1 MSHPET
7 KEYAVEMQHM
17 YDKDLIYKEE
27 EQHDSYI
34 WDVVRKR
41 FEA

>member
-7 KEYAVEMQHM
+7 KNYAREMKEM
-17 YDKDLIYKEE
+17 YDKDLIYKEK

-34 WDVVRKR
+34 WVL
-41 FEA
+41 